1 MILIPIGQYH
11 IPSVF
16 YTPNTRI
23 NNLIQAIEAATPPL
37 VPNAELCGMHYTA
50 EVSAANPVI
59 TDTYSIIY

>member
-1 MILIPIGQYH
+1 M
-11 IPSVF
+11 F

-59 TDTYSIIY
+59 TDTYSIMY